1 MPCGGQV
8 FGITGPQV
16 LKIQKIIKSVSTL
29 IAFFRYKDVRGCLKK
44 ACKNAIVKRGSLPVL
59 NAL

>member
-1 MPCGGQV
+1 M